1 MNMRKVYILSLLI
14 VVMMVCGSCTRK
26 IYIPVEQTRQ
36 TVDTLYRALWRTD
49 TVVDRDTVQTFVKGD
64 SVVTERI
71 RWRYRIREK
80 RDTILQIHTDTVCV
94 REPYPVEVV
103 REVARPLLWWQ
114 KTLMALG
121 ILMCTGMCTALYLK
135 IRKRG

>member
-1 MNMRKVYILSLLI
+1 MKKIYILSLLI
-14 VVMMVCGSCTRK
+14 VAMMMCGSCTRK
-26 IYIPVEQTRQ
+26 IYIPLEQTRQ
-36 TVDTLYRALWRTD
+36 STDTLYRALWRTD

-71 RWRYRIREK
+71 RWRYRVREK
-80 RDTILQIHTDTVCV
+80 HDTVREVRRDSVCV

-103 REVARPLLWWQ
+103 REVAQPLRWWQ
-114 KTLMALG
+114 KTLMVLG

-135 IRKRG
+135 IRERRG